1 MRLPALAAPDKTR
14 PVLVLTR
21 QSSIDVLARVTV
33 APITSTIRG
42 VPSEVLLGP
51 DDGMMDACA
60 INLHD
65 LVTVNEAHFGR
76 RLAVLRPGKLHEV
89 CQAIAFSLGCES

>member
-1 MRLPALAAPDKTR
+1 MRLLALAAPDKTR
-14 PVLVLTR
+14 PVQVLTR

-51 DDGMMDACA
+51 DDGMKDACA

-65 LVTVNEAHFGR
+65 LVTVNEAPLGR